1 MGSQALDKSI
11 VSSWKTPDGRWV
23 RLRPVAPGDLAR
35 MTAFFEGLSCATRYF
50 RFGSCGFDLSAAQ
63 LTEICRPDPM
73 RCRRFVVV
81 SDELQGESQGET
93 QIACGRL
100 WIEDDGSCDLAIVV
114 ADAWQGGGVA
124 GPLLRALIQDARER
138 GLSTIRA
145 RVLGSNTRMLALARR
160 NGFAVTA
167 DSERA
172 PVRNLILPLD
182 AAKEGV
188 RLPSPVAIAE
198 ARHAAHA

>member
-81 SDELQGESQGET
+81 SDELQGESQVET

-172 PVRNLILPLD
+172 PVRNLILPLVATSGGVLIPPPTAIVD
-182 AAKEGV
+182 A
-188 RLPSPVAIAE
+188 R
-198 ARHAAHA
+198 RAAHA